1 MVRSAGSQVIDIL
14 LAVNSTNSYIESP
27 MATMLQGPLPSNAL
41 QVRLQLKVYDVL
53 CGRHL

>member
-1 MVRSAGSQVIDIL
+1 MIRSAGSQVIDIL
-14 LAVNSTNSYIESP
+14 LAVNRTNSYIESP

-41 QVRLQLKVYDVL
+41 QVRLQLKVYDAL